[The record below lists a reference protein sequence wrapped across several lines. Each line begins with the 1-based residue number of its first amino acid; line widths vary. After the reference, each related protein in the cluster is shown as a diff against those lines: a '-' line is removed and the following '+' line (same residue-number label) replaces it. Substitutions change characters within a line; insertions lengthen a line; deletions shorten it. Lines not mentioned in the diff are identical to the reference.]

1 MCRQSTKVN
10 NCTKPFAASQNKE
23 CEEDCNA
30 FRPIIAPLPGVC
42 AGLCQ
47 SVHLTTNPK
56 LQNSSVHLDL
66 VCNLFLCML
75 NSKTAHFTAFL
86 PSVNKHSGS
95 EAANAAS
102 DQSYHWI
109 RCDSSTLVE
118 PAAFSGPP
126 AFVQESEAIN
136 PTLPNP
142 SRNYCPFSF
151 LFEIASHPSTGSGC
165 AAKYRRAAAA
175 AWTEQINEK
184 KVSHSESVWSVRL
197 TAPCQ
202 PICGSIFTYLHA
214 HRSDANPLLILRRCS
229 SCSKA
234 ICGQMSHLESTKRNR
249 STCTASIDTNLP
261 CSEFLYSLDQ
271 LSLLDFC
278 DRSHDIH
285 HPSQWPGQT
294 NEFTFQYLFSIFQS
308 GASGNG

>member
-1 MCRQSTKVN
+1 MIK
-10 NCTKPFAASQNKE
+10 
-23 CEEDCNA
+23 
-30 FRPIIAPLPGVC
+30 
-42 AGLCQ
+42 
-47 SVHLTTNPK
+47 
-56 LQNSSVHLDL
+56 
-66 VCNLFLCML
+66 
-75 NSKTAHFTAFL
+75 
-86 PSVNKHSGS
+86 
-95 EAANAAS
+95 
-102 DQSYHWI
+102 SYHWI
-109 RCDSSTLVE
+109 RCDSSALVE

-126 AFVQESEAIN
+126 AFVQESDAKQLTQPYPTHQGITALSLSCLKLQAIQA
-136 PTLPNP
+136 LG
-142 SRNYCPFSF
+142 RD
-151 LFEIASHPSTGSGC
+151 AQRSTGERPQQPGQM
-165 AAKYRRAAAA
+165 
-175 AWTEQINEK
+175 EQINEK

-234 ICGQMSHLESTKRNR
+234 KCGQMLHLESTKRNR

-261 CSEFLYSLDQ
+261 CSEFSYSLDQ

>member
-23 CEEDCNA
+23 CQEDCNA

-109 RCDSSTLVE
+109 RCDSSALVE

-126 AFVQESEAIN
+126 AFVQESEAIY

-175 AWTEQINEK
+175 AWTNGANKWKE
-184 KVSHSESVWSVRL
+184 SESQWVGLER
-197 TAPCQ
+197 
-202 PICGSIFTYLHA
+202 SINSTLSAHLWLHFY
-214 HRSDANPLLILRRCS
+214 IS
-229 SCSKA
+229 SCTQVWCEPSTDPQKVFFM
-234 ICGQMSHLESTKRNR
+234 QQSHMWPNVALGEHKKKQVDLHCFDRYKSAMFRVFILAWPAGFAWLLRQKPWYTSSFSMARPNQR
-249 STCTASIDTNLP
+249 VYFSIP
-261 CSEFLYSLDQ
+261 
-271 LSLLDFC
+271 
-278 DRSHDIH
+278 
-285 HPSQWPGQT
+285 
-294 NEFTFQYLFSIFQS
+294 FQYFPVRC
-308 GASGNG
+308 

>member
-102 DQSYHWI
+102 DQKLSL
-109 RCDSSTLVE
+109 DSMWQLRTCRACCIFWTAGLC
-118 PAAFSGPP
+118 ARIWCKAT
-126 AFVQESEAIN
+126 N
-136 PTLPNP
+136 PSLPNP

-175 AWTEQINEK
+175 AWTNGANKWKE
-184 KVSHSESVWSVRL
+184 SESQWVGLER
-197 TAPCQ
+197 
-202 PICGSIFTYLHA
+202 SINSTLSAHLWLHFY
-214 HRSDANPLLILRRCS
+214 IS
-229 SCSKA
+229 SCTQVWCEPSTDPQKVFFMQQS
-234 ICGQMSHLESTKRNR
+234 QMWPNVALGEHRKKQVDLHCFDRYKSAMFRVFIFAWPAEFAWLLRQKPWYTSSFSMARPNQR
-249 STCTASIDTNLP
+249 VYFSIP
-261 CSEFLYSLDQ
+261 
-271 LSLLDFC
+271 
-278 DRSHDIH
+278 
-285 HPSQWPGQT
+285 
-294 NEFTFQYLFSIFQS
+294 FQYFPVRC
-308 GASGNG
+308 